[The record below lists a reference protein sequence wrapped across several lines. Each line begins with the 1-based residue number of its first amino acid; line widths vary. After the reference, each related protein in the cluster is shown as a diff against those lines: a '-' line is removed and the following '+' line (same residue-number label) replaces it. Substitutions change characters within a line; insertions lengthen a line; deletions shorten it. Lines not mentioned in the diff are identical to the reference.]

1 MSDIA
6 EAISKLCDT
15 VNDLRNENE
24 RLSKALK
31 ALLRRDEINTCQHE
45 ETHRGGFLW
54 EICDSCGAKWADDE
68 GGKPE
73 WKDPVEWTE
82 ARAAL
87 AAREVAK

>member
-1 MSDIA
+1 MSEIA
-6 EAISKLCDT
+6 DAISKLCDT

-24 RLSKALK
+24 RLKKALK
-31 ALLRRDEINTCQHE
+31 ALLKRDEINTCQHE

-73 WKDPVEWTE
+73 WKDPPEWVE
-82 ARAAL
+82 ARLAL
-87 AAREVAK
+87 EKSP